1 MSEKAEIIDWYKKVP
16 KKFLLKSHNPN
27 YKKHGINIPFRMLII
42 GGSGAG
48 KTQTLLNLIHNM
60 NGTFNKIYVI
70 TKNKHEP
77 LYEYL
82 EEKLKDDISVIEG
95 IDAAPDLDKDI
106 SKKDQTLIVMDDLV
120 LEKNQKPLEEYFIR
134 ARKQNASLVYISQS
148 YFAVPPMIR
157 KNLNYLIIKRLSNQ
171 PDLFRIMREY
181 SLGVEKDVLLK
192 LYEESIKDNK
202 QDFLLVDLDAEPE
215 HRFRKNFNDIYEL

>member
-181 SLGVEKDVLLK
+181 SLGVEKDILLK

>member
-95 IDAAPDLDKDI
+95 IDDAPDLDKDI